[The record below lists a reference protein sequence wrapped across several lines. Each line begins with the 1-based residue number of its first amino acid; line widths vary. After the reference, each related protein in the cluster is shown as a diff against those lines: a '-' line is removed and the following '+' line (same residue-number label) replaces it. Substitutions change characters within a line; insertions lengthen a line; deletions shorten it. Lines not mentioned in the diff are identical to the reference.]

1 MKEKISFIAILA
13 NVFLAV
19 SKVTVGVLTNST
31 AILAAGIDSTADI
44 ISSVISYFGIK
55 LSRKPADQDHP
66 FGHYKFEVL
75 SGLLITLIIIS
86 SGLAIAYEAYRQILS
101 PQPPSVGLLALG
113 VMAVSA
119 LVNEIMSR
127 LKIHYG
133 KLEQSLSLLSDG
145 IHSRIDVYTS
155 LAIFAGLLLT
165 PYWVYADS
173 TLALLMAIYIIREA
187 VSLGKEALGSLL
199 DISAGSEVD
208 KLIKS
213 IVESHNIKLTSL
225 KTQKKGSAITANLE
239 INLPRDMDIQKATAI
254 SEDLRKKL
262 MAQLTV
268 WFMFPSKFLV
278 MKSPPTTINRPLV
291 AALVGKDGAS
301 LLPKLVRPKVR
312 GLAVSVSVLLAV
324 TKPNIKEAPLALHF
338 RVPTVIKNW

>member
-86 SGLAIAYEAYRQILS
+86 SGLAITYEAYRQILS
-101 PQPPSVGLLALG
+101 PQPPLVGLLALG

-145 IHSRIDVYTS
+145 VHSRIDVYTS
-155 LAIFAGLLLT
+155 LVIFTGLLLT

-239 INLPRDMDIQKATAI
+239 IDLPRDMDIQKATAI

-262 MAQLTV
+262 MAQVNGLVYVSIQISSHEIATNYYQ
-268 WFMFPSKFLV
+268 PSYWSRLW
-278 MKSPPTTINRPLV
+278 
-291 AALVGKDGAS
+291 
-301 LLPKLVRPKVR
+301 
-312 GLAVSVSVLLAV
+312 LAKTGQVYY
-324 TKPNIKEAPLALHF
+324 
-338 RVPTVIKNW
+338 RRW